1 MNTRPTSATAILA
14 CLLLALPLSLP
25 AQTVPAAP
33 AASAKP
39 AASTP
44 ATPAASAPVVY
55 FELTESGAG
64 TPTVIEIPAKL
75 LANAPAI
82 AASLADD
89 NGDSSA
95 SSSAS
100 SIIAAVALSAALAL
114 AGMYFLR
121 PKRLLKAP
129 AAAAIVLGLFALSA
143 GLMRGDVSPPPVRHA
158 PQVANHVTVKVV
170 NQGNSVHI
178 VVSRELLKALLA
190 QTPQK

>member
-1 MNTRPTSATAILA
+1 MKSRPTSTAAILA

-25 AQTVPAAP
+25 AQSAP

-44 ATPAASAPVVY
+44 SAPAASAPVVY

-75 LANAPAI
+75 LPNAPAV

-89 NGDSSA
+89 NGDF
-95 SSSAS
+95 SAS

-114 AGMYFLR
+114 AGMHFLR

-143 GLMRGDVSPPPVRHA
+143 GLMRGDVPPPPVKHA
-158 PQVANHVTVKVV
+158 PQVANHVTLKVV

-190 QTPQK
+190 QPPQK